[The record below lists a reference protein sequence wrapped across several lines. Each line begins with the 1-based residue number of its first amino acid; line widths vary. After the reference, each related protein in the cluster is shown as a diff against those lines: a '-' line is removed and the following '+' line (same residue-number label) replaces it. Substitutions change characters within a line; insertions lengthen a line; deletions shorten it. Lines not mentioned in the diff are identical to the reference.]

1 MTTAVWRTTHH
12 YQKTIGSDILMGKT
26 NIPDGFEDSGIRQG
40 GHIMIRCTKRL
51 IVEGVEVQCIHT
63 LRNCKNPPDHVCH
76 GVVPTPI
83 EQRSVDI
90 MRDIANF
97 IGKANLSLRTVEKD
111 YFKEFMQGLILLGQE
126 NPTTQIEK
134 LIPTINRKNIREEV
148 VKAGNVRFTKNI
160 ENAHNDPAVT
170 LSIDAGTLSHRHL
183 IDFCLTSPSLKP
195 IFYESI
201 AKPVAGVDEYKRITE
216 EELIDIITK
225 HHINIVAI
233 VTDNLPVQI
242 TALAHW
248 SPVSILNQSANP
260 SIKQILFY
268 SCLCHTTQLIVEATE
283 SEDSKFAELNGTL
296 RAMITCLRNPSIR
309 EIIGANCPQFV
320 ATRWLS
326 RMESIEFILYKKQT
340 IQDII
345 MNIDNIELP
354 PQIKVNLTQLFS
366 EVNFSKILMLGKL
379 VFPFY
384 VLIKIFEKNNSRQFL
399 AVPCFEQLE
408 TFINERLRDPEY
420 LEYHP
425 TLIEFKKQ
433 LNIRR
438 KKTLHWEL
446 LLASFILTLPGR
458 LWLRKKISSTHPNA
472 ISITSKELQF
482 QFKKLQFDYVEVDDG
497 NLDRIDVEYDVESDF
512 SNESL
517 LVEKI
522 TEEEETMED
531 IFSYRQMQLHH
542 VNVPLPPSHSTGLYD
557 SILQTLKEVSMKING
572 ACNEIDE
579 SLHFYI
585 YNDSLFNSF
594 AKLKSIKSHPE
605 AGWLQEVL
613 MPNRVQIA
621 NVAFRILPVSSSET
635 SVERCFSQQKLIL
648 SDLRLKTKDDL
659 ANARFHLA
667 E

>member
-1 MTTAVWRTTHH
+1 
-12 YQKTIGSDILMGKT
+12 MGKS
-26 NIPDGFEDSGIRQG
+26 NIPDGYEDSGIRQG
-40 GHIMIRCTKRL
+40 GHIVIRCTKRL

-83 EQRSVDI
+83 EQRNVDI

-97 IGKANLSLRTVEKD
+97 IGKANLSLITVEKD
-111 YFKEFMQGLILLGQE
+111 YFKEFMRELITLGQE
-126 NPTTQIEK
+126 NPTAQIEK
-134 LIPTINRKNIREEV
+134 LIPKINRKNIRDEV
-148 VKAGNVRFTKNI
+148 VKAGDDIFNKSI
-160 ENAHNDPAVT
+160 EKAHNSPAVT

-195 IFYESI
+195 IFYESV
-201 AKPVAGVDEYKRITE
+201 AKPVAGVDEYKNITE
-216 EELIDIITK
+216 AELIDIITK
-225 HHINIVAI
+225 HHVNIVAI

-242 TALAHW
+242 TAIAHW
-248 SPVSILNQSANP
+248 SPTSIINQSTNS

-283 SEDSKFAELNGTL
+283 SIDPKFAELNGTL
-296 RAMITCLRNPSIR
+296 RAMILCLRNSNIR

-326 RMESIEFILYKKQT
+326 RMESIDFILYKRQT
-340 IQDII
+340 IQELIT
-345 MNIDNIELP
+345 NIDSTELP
-354 PQIKVNLTQLFS
+354 PQTKASITQLFT
-366 EVNFSKILMLGKL
+366 EANFSKILMLGKL

-408 TFINERLRDPEY
+408 NFINERLRDEEF

-425 TLIEFKKQ
+425 TLLEFKNQ

-438 KKTLHWEL
+438 KKTMHWEL
-446 LLASFILTLPGR
+446 LLSSFVLTLPGR
-458 LWLRKKISSTHPNA
+458 LWLRQKIALSHPNA
-472 ISITSKELQF
+472 LAITAKELQYK
-482 QFKKLQFDYVEVDDG
+482 FKKLQFDYVEVDDG
-497 NLDRIDVEYDVESDF
+497 NLDRINVEYDSEENDF

-517 LVEKI
+517 LTERQ
-522 TEEEETMED
+522 TEEEETFD
-531 IFSYRQMQLHH
+531 DVFSYRQAPLYH

-557 SILQTLKEVSMKING
+557 SILQTIKEVSERING
-572 ACNEIDE
+572 ASDE
-579 SLHFYI
+579 VDDAFHFYI
-585 YNDSLFNSF
+585 YDDCLFNSF
-594 AKLKSIKSHPE
+594 TKLKNIRSHPE
-605 AGWLQEVL
+605 TGWLQEVL
-613 MPNRVQIA
+613 IPNRVQIA

-635 SVERCFSQQKLIL
+635 SVERNISQQKLIL